1 MLSSHHRVRSFA
13 VLPSQADI
21 VVVFFAGDVVLR
33 KGLPLYGA
41 GMATAIAAKQASA
54 NEEIMLSSG
63 DVQRRRNVMD
73 PKPDW
78 R

>member
-1 MLSSHHRVRSFA
+1 
-13 VLPSQADI
+13 
-21 VVVFFAGDVVLR
+21 
-33 KGLPLYGA
+33 LYGA